1 MNNRQYLTIKQTQRL
16 QNERIDLSG
25 ASALWLKL
33 DGERPQAVS
42 KEFADF
48 FFLKESIE
56 DYTLAPALSLSD
68 IMETVLPAGIRTW
81 NNLLYLLT
89 LQEAM
94 TKTGRRYRAGYLLN
108 TVSAYEEGIP
118 MQLHT
123 TGEHDNALDAVYELI
138 MSLLA
143 ENKDLFNLMP
153 QMNKE
158 KDIESIKSKILKLH
172 ALAESG
178 NTHEAMNARAM
189 LEKWLLQ
196 YGLSLDEILEEKN
209 EPRWYEFKARS
220 SWEKKLLFQCYFMV
234 KNVGKVS
241 YRGRSEIISF
251 ELTPY
256 EFAEMTNFYEWHR
269 KQLGKE
275 LKEMQKNFVDAHV
288 YKHNITSTVGSERE
302 PESLTPEELNRLKNV
317 LLLVR
322 TVEDTHYQKLLEQ

>member
-1 MNNRQYLTIKQTQRL
+1 
-16 QNERIDLSG
+16 
-25 ASALWLKL
+25 
-33 DGERPQAVS
+33 
-42 KEFADF
+42 
-48 FFLKESIE
+48 
-56 DYTLAPALSLSD
+56 
-68 IMETVLPAGIRTW
+68 
-81 NNLLYLLT
+81 
-89 LQEAM
+89 
-94 TKTGRRYRAGYLLN
+94 
-108 TVSAYEEGIP
+108 
-118 MQLHT
+118 
-123 TGEHDNALDAVYELI
+123 
-138 MSLLA
+138 
-143 ENKDLFNLMP
+143 MP

>member
-1 MNNRQYLTIKQTQRL
+1 
-16 QNERIDLSG
+16 
-25 ASALWLKL
+25 
-33 DGERPQAVS
+33 
-42 KEFADF
+42 
-48 FFLKESIE
+48 
-56 DYTLAPALSLSD
+56 
-68 IMETVLPAGIRTW
+68 
-81 NNLLYLLT
+81 
-89 LQEAM
+89 
-94 TKTGRRYRAGYLLN
+94 
-108 TVSAYEEGIP
+108 
-118 MQLHT
+118 
-123 TGEHDNALDAVYELI
+123 
-138 MSLLA
+138 
-143 ENKDLFNLMP
+143 MP

-256 EFAEMTNFYEWHR
+256 EFAELTNFYEWHR

-275 LKEMQKNFVDAHV
+275 LKEMQKNFVDAYV

-302 PESLTPEELNRLKNV
+302 PESLTPEELNSLKNV